1 MEGYHNMKYFIGKI
15 FVILGNILGAV
26 VVLGIGA
33 IVLFLFLKEDD
44 TTYEPEIGKDTT
56 KEERT
61 VDEDNSIIGKASTII
76 PSGEEV
82 IEEGLEKD
90 KEEEEGVE
98 GVEGLNMQEDLL
110 NKPVGG
116 ELTEEERVIFEQ
128 ELLDTINTQWEHL
141 SVAEFDKPSKTYTI
155 TPTTEVFISFII
167 GSIEG
172 IPETLEMWGGIWRR
186 VSYNIR

>member
-82 IEEGLEKD
+82 IEGGLELRGKYKL
-90 KEEEEGVE
+90 KEIRKNVE
-98 GVEGLNMQEDLL
+98 TSINRVDL
-110 NKPVGG
+110 
-116 ELTEEERVIFEQ
+116 I
-128 ELLDTINTQWEHL
+128 
-141 SVAEFDKPSKTYTI
+141 
-155 TPTTEVFISFII
+155 
-167 GSIEG
+167 
-172 IPETLEMWGGIWRR
+172 
-186 VSYNIR
+186 

>member
-1 MEGYHNMKYFIGKI
+1 
-15 FVILGNILGAV
+15 
-26 VVLGIGA
+26 
-33 IVLFLFLKEDD
+33 
-44 TTYEPEIGKDTT
+44 
-56 KEERT
+56 
-61 VDEDNSIIGKASTII
+61 
-76 PSGEEV
+76 
-82 IEEGLEKD
+82 
-90 KEEEEGVE
+90 
-98 GVEGLNMQEDLL
+98 MQEDLL

-172 IPETLEMWGGIWRR
+172 IPETLEMWGVFGEGLAIISDNLIPLLGEGYTF
-186 VSYNIR
+186 VILDPNNHENYVLYVKDGVIEYDYPSEVNGLF